1 MSQADQNIASATA
14 ENKADAADTTMGR
27 AMTAARPGRTR
38 SPAKGGKPGGK
49 PATAQQPQPPARRP
63 QGSRQGITL
72 ADAGRQAPTHDMMAK
87 LCRLFGMDPVDV
99 DGIAAA
105 TETSLVQQSEDLREA
120 LSDKAM
126 EMHFQRIVGA
136 YVGSAYGAALFFD
149 SKRAI
154 ARDMASKMNDDRD
167 EDRDGP
173 SGFES
178 RVERAQSFAADMAR
192 QSYATLAAA
201 EGAVRAFETITGS
214 AWKPYVAST
223 PESQGVGRQA
233 AQARASAFD

>member
-1 MSQADQNIASATA
+1 MSQASGNIAPAST
-14 ENKADAADTTMGR
+14 ENKGTDAA
-27 AMTAARPGRTR
+27 P
-38 SPAKGGKPGGK
+38 SAKVRKAGK
-49 PATAQQPQPPARRP
+49 PATMQKPQAPARRT
-63 QGSRQGITL
+63 QGARQGITL
-72 ADAGRQAPTHDMMAK
+72 ADAGRQAPTHDMMSK
-87 LCRLFGMDPVDV
+87 LYRLFGMEPVDV

-105 TETSLVQQSEDLREA
+105 TEASLVQQSEDLRSA

-136 YVGSAYGAALFFD
+136 YVGSAFGAAQFFD

-178 RVERAQSFAADMAR
+178 RVERAQSFAAEMAR

-201 EGAVRAFETITGS
+201 EGAVRAFETITGN

-223 PESQGVGRQA
+223 PESQSVGRQA